1 MGRRKI
7 EQKHPAIVEDVI
19 AGELSAVELAAKYG
33 CTAMTARR
41 AIKRIREAKAD
52 GVLGIDTTPVVVVF
66 RLRMGE
72 DPGSM
77 TVDALNSYN
86 GLRVYNRG
94 ALDPRITMGREEP
107 LPHFDS
113 FHAAGLYL
121 GEEPG
126 GFRPCT
132 LTYEAARGV
141 FQDSTFADF
150 RRVADRPLPK
160 A

>member
-7 EQKHPAIVEDVI
+7 EDRPGSKLVEDVI
-19 AGELSAVELAAKYG
+19 AGELSAAELATKYD
-33 CTAMTARR
+33 CTTATIRK
-41 AIKRIREAKAD
+41 AIKRIREAEAD

-66 RLRMGE
+66 RLHMGN
-72 DPGSM
+72 DPASI
-77 TVDALNSYN
+77 TVDALNSYE

-107 LPHFDS
+107 LPHFDT

-132 LTYEAARGV
+132 LAYEAARGV
-141 FQDSTFADF
+141 FQGSDFADF
-150 RRVADRPLPK
+150 RRVADKPL
-160 A
+160 